1 MKKSFCITTGVLLM
15 ILLTTFSSC
24 KKYEDGPFF
33 SIYSKKER
41 ATGNWRFA
49 LVRENGVDKTEEYAS
64 QSVNMQKNG
73 NLIWVQGYYDSH
85 WDPYGPGGTW
95 NFIDDKN
102 QIEMH
107 FTYGTS
113 EEFKYIW
120 DITRLAYGDLRLRR
134 YEDDVE
140 IEWRMWKHY

>member
-1 MKKSFCITTGVLLM
+1 MKTSFKSATLLFFVLL
-15 ILLTTFSSC
+15 LTVPSC
-24 KKYEDGPFF
+24 KKYEDGPWF

-49 LVRENGVDKTEEYAS
+49 LVREGGIDKTEEYAS

-73 NLIWVQGYYDSH
+73 NLVWIQGYLDSH

-95 NFIDDKN
+95 RFIDDKN

-107 FTYGTS
+107 FKYSVS
-113 EEFKYIW
+113 EEFIYIW
-120 DITRLAYGDLRLRR
+120 DITRMAYGDLQLRR
-134 YEDDVE
+134 YEGDVE
-140 IEWRMWKHY
+140 IEWRMWKHF